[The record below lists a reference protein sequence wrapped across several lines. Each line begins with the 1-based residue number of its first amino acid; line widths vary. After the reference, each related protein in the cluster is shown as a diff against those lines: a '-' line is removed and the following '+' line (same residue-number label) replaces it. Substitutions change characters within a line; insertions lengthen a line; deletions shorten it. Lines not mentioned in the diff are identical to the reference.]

1 MTATEAPQSPG
12 GLRTPADR
20 VAWAAMSKKPPAE
33 LGAPTFEQAY
43 TELNAI
49 VSQLETAELPLEQA
63 LALHARGQQLAKLCA
78 DLLDKA
84 ELRLRQID
92 LPAADEGAAP

>member
-1 MTATEAPQSPG
+1 
-12 GLRTPADR
+12 
-20 VAWAAMSKKPPAE
+20 MSKKPTAE
-33 LGAPTFEQAY
+33 LGALTFEQAFS
-43 TELNAI
+43 ELNAI
-49 VSQLETAELPLEQA
+49 VGQLESAELPLEQA

-92 LPAADEGAAP
+92 VPATDGGTPP